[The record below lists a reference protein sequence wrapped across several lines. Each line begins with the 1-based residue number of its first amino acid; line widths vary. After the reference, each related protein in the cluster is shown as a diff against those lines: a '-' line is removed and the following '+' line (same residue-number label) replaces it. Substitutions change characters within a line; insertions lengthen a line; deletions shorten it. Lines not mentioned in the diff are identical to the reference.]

1 MRVHNFGAGPCTLP
15 LDVLEEAREE
25 LTDFA
30 GTGMSVVELSHRS
43 PAYAGVHREA
53 LDLAREVAGA
63 PPEFDVLAVQG
74 GATLQFGMAPMNLL
88 GERGRA
94 GYVVTGSW
102 AKKALADAGRV
113 GDAYP
118 AWDGG
123 ATGYTRAPEPGEVA
137 VEPGTRYLHV
147 TSNETIGGIRLVDW
161 PDAGV
166 PLVVDMSSDYLA
178 RPIPWDRVDAVYGGI
193 QKNLGPAGVALVFV
207 RQAALDPAAAGRL
220 PSYLSYAWHAEA
232 GSLANTPAMFS
243 IYLMGKVLRRI
254 RDRGGIGALERE
266 TEEKAAILYAAIDG
280 SDGYYRSPV
289 DPRHRSRTNVV
300 FRLPDDGSEKR
311 FLSEAAAA
319 GFAGLA
325 GHRSVGGCRASLY
338 AGLETASVEALAGF
352 MGDFRRAGA

>member
-15 LDVLEEAREE
+15 LEVLEEARGE

-30 GTGMSVVELSHRS
+30 GTGMSVIEVSHRS
-43 PAYAGVHREA
+43 PAYAEVHRQA

-63 PPEFDVLAVQG
+63 PPEFEVLAIQG
-74 GATLQFGMAPMNLL
+74 GATLQFGMVAMNLL
-88 GERGRA
+88 GEADRA
-94 GYVVTGSW
+94 GHVVTGSW
-102 AKKALADAGRV
+102 AKKALADARRV

-118 AWDGG
+118 AWDGA
-123 ATGYTRAPEPGEVA
+123 ATGYTRAPEPGEVV

-147 TSNETIGGIRLVDW
+147 TSNETIGGIRLVEW
-161 PDAGV
+161 PDAGP

-178 RPIPWDRVDAVYGGI
+178 RPIPWERVDAVYGGI

-207 RQAALDPAAAGRL
+207 RSGALDPSAVTRL

-254 RDRGGIGALERE
+254 RDRGGIEALERE
-266 TEEKAAILYAAIDG
+266 TAEKASILYAAIDG

-289 DPRHRSRTNVV
+289 DPRHRSQTNVV
-300 FRLPDDGSEKR
+300 FRLPDEESERR
-311 FLSEAAAA
+311 FLSQAAAG

-338 AGLETASVEALAGF
+338 AGLEKESVEALAAF
-352 MGDFRRAGA
+352 MDDFRRAGG